1 MKRIRPAVHI
11 AFVLVACAFAL
22 APMARLEGQ
31 QPAPAVQMV
40 SDTGEGAKYWGR
52 WRGPS
57 GQGVV
62 AETGYPDSWSGTE
75 NVKWKVPVPGNGNS
89 SPIVWGDHIFL
100 TTAYDGGRRLS
111 VVAFRRSDG
120 VKQWETFAPDGR
132 NSNYTHFKN
141 GYASATPATDGQRV
155 YASFGGRGLLAVDM
169 MTGKQAWHRDLGPM
183 DAYHGT
189 AGSPLLYKDRL
200 ILYQDQ
206 SRNAFISAFDARTGK
221 TLWTTPR
228 EADVGWGTPIAVHV
242 VDHDEIIVNGQLKV
256 QAYNPDTG
264 AELWSCSGSTYE
276 VIPTPVVGYGMVFCS
291 SGRAGPTL
299 AIRPGGK
306 GDVTRTHLAWS
317 SPRGS
322 PFVPSP
328 ILYGEHLYMV
338 NDMQSIVTSLEA
350 TSGKVMWQNRL
361 GASRREGFSSSPV
374 AVDGKVFFTNDEGE
388 TFVLKAGPTFEL
400 LRTNRIGEG
409 TLATPAL
416 VDRRWYI
423 RTERNLFAIG
433 M

>member
-1 MKRIRPAVHI
+1 
-11 AFVLVACAFAL
+11 VAYRRA
-22 APMARLEGQ
+22 
-31 QPAPAVQMV
+31 
-40 SDTGEGAKYWGR
+40 
-52 WRGPS
+52 
-57 GQGVV
+57 
-62 AETGYPDSWSGTE
+62 
-75 NVKWKVPVPGNGNS
+75 
-89 SPIVWGDHIFL
+89 
-100 TTAYDGGRRLS
+100 DGG
-111 VVAFRRSDG
+111 
-120 VKQWETFAPDGR
+120 KIWETFAPEGR
-132 NSNYTHFKN
+132 TPYGNHYKN
-141 GYASATPATDGQRV
+141 GFASATPATDGQRV
-155 YASFGGRGLLAVDM
+155 YVSFGPRGLLALDM
-169 MTGKQAWHRDLGPM
+169 NGKQVWYRDLGPM
-183 DAYHGT
+183 EAYHGT

-206 SRNAFISAFDARTGK
+206 SRNSFIAAFDTRTGK
-221 TLWTTPR
+221 TIWSTPR
-228 EADVGWGTPIAVHV
+228 EASVGWGTPIAVRV
-242 VDHDEIIVNGQLKV
+242 VDHDEIIVNGQLSVK
-256 QAYNPDTG
+256 AYNPDTG
-264 AELWSCSGSTYE
+264 AELWSCGGTTYE

-306 GDVTRTHLAWS
+306 GDVTRSHVAWT

-338 NDMQSIVTSLEA
+338 NDMQSIVTSFHA

-361 GASRREGFSSSPV
+361 GVARREGFSASPIG
-374 AVDGKVFFTNDEGE
+374 VDGKIFFTNDEGE

-416 VDRRWYI
+416 VDGRWYI
-423 RTERNLFAIG
+423 RTESNLFAIG

>member
-1 MKRIRPAVHI
+1 
-11 AFVLVACAFAL
+11 
-22 APMARLEGQ
+22 
-31 QPAPAVQMV
+31 MV
-40 SDTGEGAKYWGR
+40 GDTGEGAKYWAR

-62 AETGYPDSWSGTE
+62 AGAGYPDSWSPTE
-75 NVKWKVPVPGNGNS
+75 NVKWKVAVPGSGNS
-89 SPIVWGDHIFL
+89 SPIVWGDRIFM

-111 VVAFRRSDG
+111 VVAFRRTDG
-120 VKQWETFAPDGR
+120 AKVWETFAPEGR
-132 NSNYTHFKN
+132 TPYGNHYKN
-141 GYASATPATDGQRV
+141 GYASATPATDGERV
-155 YASFGGRGLLAVDM
+155 YASFGPRGLIALDM
-169 MTGKQAWHRDLGPM
+169 NGKQVWVRDLGQM

-206 SRNAFISAFDARTGK
+206 SRNSFIAAFDTKTGK
-221 TLWTTPR
+221 TVWSTPR
-228 EADVGWGTPIAVHV
+228 EANVGWGTPIAVHV
-242 VDHDEIIVNGQLKV
+242 VDHDEIIVNGQLRV

-264 AELWSCSGSTYE
+264 AELWSCGGSTYE

-306 GDVTRTHLAWS
+306 GDVTRSHLAWAS
-317 SPRGS
+317 QRGS

-338 NDMQSIVTSLEA
+338 NDMQSIVTSFEA
-350 TSGKVMWQNRL
+350 TTGKLMWQNRL
-361 GASRREGFSSSPV
+361 GVSRREGFSASPV
-374 AVDGKVFFTNDEGE
+374 AVDGKIFFTNDEGE

-400 LRTNRIGEG
+400 LRTNKIGEG

-416 VDRRWYI
+416 VDGRWYI